1 MLPSRFQGYH
11 EIFKQF
17 SGKAEAECLLDTARM
32 AGSKC
37 FIVSTPDLAE
47 VPFGDR
53 PAQCGAGN
61 LCPRFE
67 EAVQCP
73 VGTHIHFVVKVVI

>member
-1 MLPSRFQGYH
+1 MLPRQFQGHH

-32 AGSKC
+32 ASSKC
-37 FIVSTPDLAE
+37 FIASTSDLAE
-47 VPFGDR
+47 VPFSDR

-61 LCPRFE
+61 LCLRFE

-73 VGTHIHFVVKVVI
+73 VGTHIHLVIKVVI